1 MRKFLLFLIAA
12 VLLVVVAPFAAV
24 AASVDDIV
32 ASNPS
37 SNPYGAAN
45 AAGANA
51 QDGSAKE
58 ENMQKSDLDIS
69 MGLPKVTEQDAV
81 DKAAR
86 ITGKIHSL
94 ASKVIPGVTLVVLVM
109 CAVLGIFWGAARRMV
124 LFAIIALAVVLWAP
138 FLISLAVSLL
148 NA

>member
-1 MRKFLLFLIAA
+1 MRKFLLFLMAA

-24 AASVDDIV
+24 AASVDDI
-32 ASNPS
+32 AA

-45 AAGANA
+45 AAGVNA

-94 ASKVIPGVTLVVLVM
+94 ASKVIPGVTLVVLVV